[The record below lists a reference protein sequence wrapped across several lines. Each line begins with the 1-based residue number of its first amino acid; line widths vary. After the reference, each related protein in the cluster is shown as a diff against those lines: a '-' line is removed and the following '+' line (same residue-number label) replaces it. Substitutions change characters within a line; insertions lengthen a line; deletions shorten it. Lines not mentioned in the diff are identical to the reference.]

1 MKPFEGRGSNNAGH
15 PEGFFLNTPA
25 PPAAADYFR
34 PSPTMCGATMA
45 DYGTRMG
52 GYCRCLEAFFPLPLP
67 PPLCVCVRQSL
78 FWGMGWLCSV
88 QLPSSLL
95 PLQRYQHLNVCCFV
109 RLGKEKKLRTFC
121 VAACF
126 KSWKSRRGN
135 EETGCGWRAEH
146 FLDLEQPD
154 TKCKRNAHSR
164 SLFPAAGM
172 KGFFII
178 GLPETKMLLAFL
190 FVSF

>member
-1 MKPFEGRGSNNAGH
+1 
-15 PEGFFLNTPA
+15 
-25 PPAAADYFR
+25 
-34 PSPTMCGATMA
+34 MCGATMA

-52 GYCRCLEAFFPLPLP
+52 GYCRCLEAFFFPLPLP
-67 PPLCVCVRQSL
+67 PPLSVCVRQSL

-109 RLGKEKKLRTFC
+109 RLGKETKLRTFC

-146 FLDLEQPD
+146 FLNLEQPD
-154 TKCKRNAHSR
+154 TKCKRNVHSR